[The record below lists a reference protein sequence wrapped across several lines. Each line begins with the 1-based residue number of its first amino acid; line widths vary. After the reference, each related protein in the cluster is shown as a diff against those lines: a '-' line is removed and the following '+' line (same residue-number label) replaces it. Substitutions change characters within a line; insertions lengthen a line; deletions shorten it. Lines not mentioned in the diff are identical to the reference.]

1 MRPDNGKMVFD
12 SIPELYYDLL
22 MEIGL
27 AVKDQY
33 IYIQG
38 GNFLKCGDK
47 FIKVSLDGSP
57 IYPGRND
64 IIFDPPNNYALISFL
79 FGYYLDQCQDSEDG
93 DILQGYIAHYIDDDS
108 AREKQRVVV
117 QTRGRGELC
126 SNFYYNIY
134 LAYIDCIFTIAG
146 YNVDLSNFDVKPTI
160 IIGRRKR

>member
-64 IIFDPPNNYALISFL
+64 IIFA
-79 FGYYLDQCQDSEDG
+79 
-93 DILQGYIAHYIDDDS
+93 
-108 AREKQRVVV
+108 
-117 QTRGRGELC
+117 
-126 SNFYYNIY
+126 
-134 LAYIDCIFTIAG
+134 
-146 YNVDLSNFDVKPTI
+146 
-160 IIGRRKR
+160 KRLN